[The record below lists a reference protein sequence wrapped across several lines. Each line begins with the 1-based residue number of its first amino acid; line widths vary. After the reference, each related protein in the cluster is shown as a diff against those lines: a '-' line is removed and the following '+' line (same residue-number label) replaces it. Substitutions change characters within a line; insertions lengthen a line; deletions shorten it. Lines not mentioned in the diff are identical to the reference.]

1 MVTKLTSL
9 KFIDKLYIGII
20 LFVFGGIVLHAP
32 VTIWLGSVMPEQAEP
47 IKAWKEMLTLAALII
62 SVYLMFKRK
71 KLDIL
76 RKPIVML
83 MVGYGLLHILY
94 AIFSGLKFDAVIA
107 GLMIDLRYI
116 AFFLVVIL
124 ASELYPLLRRIMLKV
139 GLAGALA
146 VFVFSLLQVFVLPID
161 VLSNIGYGQDTIV
174 PYLTVDQNTDYIRIN
189 STLRGPNPL
198 GAYATIAL
206 TLMGSWLM
214 VRRPRLSKKAIGIL
228 GLTVF
233 GAIVALW
240 FSYSRSA
247 LLAFSLAIAMLAAYS
262 YRHLVTKKIAA
273 WGLSI
278 LFVLVFVFSISLSG
292 SNFVA
297 NVFFHENPADN
308 NSINS
313 NEGHIESL
321 NSGLSRLLA
330 QPFGA
335 GVGTTGSPSLGG
347 DKPFIV
353 ENQYLYIA
361 HEVGWLGLGVF
372 AVIFLMLMRSLWHRR
387 QDWLSLGLFFSGIGL
402 FIIGLLL
409 PVWVDDTVSI
419 VWWGLSGLAIGGV
432 EYKYRMRRKNGN

>member
-32 VTIWLGSVMPEQAEP
+32 ATIWLGSMIPEQAEP
-47 IKAWKEMLTLAALII
+47 IKAWKEILTLAALII
-62 SVYLMFKRK
+62 SIYLMFKRK

-76 RKPIVML
+76 KKPIVMF
-83 MVGYGLLHILY
+83 MVGYALMHILY
-94 AIFSGLKFDAVIA
+94 VMFSDLKADTLVA

-124 ASELYPLLRRIMLKV
+124 ASELYPALRRTMLKV

-146 VFVFSLLQVFVLPID
+146 VFVFALLQVFVLPID
-161 VLSNIGYGQDTIV
+161 VLSNIGYGKDTIV
-174 PYLTVDQNTDYIRIN
+174 PYLTVDQNTNYIRIN

-198 GAYATIAL
+198 GAYAAVAL
-206 TLMGSWLM
+206 TLLGSWLM
-214 VRRPRLSKKAIGIL
+214 VKRPRLSKKAIGIL
-228 GLTVF
+228 GLTAF
-233 GAIVALW
+233 GALVALW

-247 LLAFSLAIAMLAAYS
+247 LLAFSLAIAMLATYS
-262 YRHLVTKKIAA
+262 YGHLVTKKIAA

-278 LFVLVFVFSISLSG
+278 IFALGLIFSISLSG
-292 SNFVA
+292 SHFVA
-297 NVFFHENPADN
+297 NVFFHENPNDN

-321 NSGLSRLLA
+321 NTGLYRLA
-330 QPFGA
+330 MQPFGA

-372 AVIFLMLMRSLWHRR
+372 MAIFIMLMRSLWQRR
-387 QDWLSLGLFFSGIGL
+387 QDWLALGLFFSGIGL